1 MDGLIQELNNAN
13 NAIIHGYF
21 KTNLYIILVH
31 KASLIVVIKKIAKIT
46 VLNVIQLSIGFYSPQ
61 LHHNVFANLGGLIII
76 MKNAKNAIIHGFF
89 TIF

>member
-46 VLNVIQLSIGFYSPQ
+46 VLNVI
-61 LHHNVFANLGGLIII
+61 
-76 MKNAKNAIIHGFF
+76 
-89 TIF
+89 